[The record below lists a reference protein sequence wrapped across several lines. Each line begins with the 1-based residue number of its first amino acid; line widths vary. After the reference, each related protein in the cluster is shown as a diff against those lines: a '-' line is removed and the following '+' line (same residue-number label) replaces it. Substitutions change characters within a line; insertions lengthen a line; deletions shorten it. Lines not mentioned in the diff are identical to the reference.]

1 MTRIISF
8 ILTYIAEALIAWL
21 YFDYIYERRRKAYLA
36 VLTYLAGYG
45 VLFGLQYIGSVIVN
59 IGAFFA
65 VTALL
70 SLFGHRC
77 KVKTAIFHS
86 AFLTFIMAGSEILCD
101 LIISRFGHGFADYQT
116 NDSVMIALMASSKLL
131 YLLLSLIG
139 ARIFSPHKRHREEP
153 KMMILFCALPLLSS
167 ILAFVLIQT
176 ASRMELNASS
186 GLMIVLTVFSLLIV
200 NLLFLVLYNYIQ
212 HANEEYLAL
221 QLSLQKEEADTAY
234 YQALQK
240 QADSQRILI
249 HDMKN
254 HLSVMV
260 GLLESG
266 NIEELKEYLAGLQK
280 DPALTQK
287 ARKCSDPI
295 LNMILLRFAE
305 ECENKGIA
313 FQCDVRENTV
323 SFMDAPSITTLY
335 GNLLSNALDAAE
347 QSRAHYVELS
357 SIPSQDSIILS
368 VINSCDEPPTRDEN
382 GTLLT
387 TKAEPSLHGYGL
399 KAISRIVRRY
409 RGDSLMRYDSELK
422 KFSIV
427 IRFPFH

>member
-1 MTRIISF
+1 
-8 ILTYIAEALIAWL
+8 
-21 YFDYIYERRRKAYLA
+21 
-36 VLTYLAGYG
+36 
-45 VLFGLQYIGSVIVN
+45 
-59 IGAFFA
+59 
-65 VTALL
+65 
-70 SLFGHRC
+70 
-77 KVKTAIFHS
+77 
-86 AFLTFIMAGSEILCD
+86 
-101 LIISRFGHGFADYQT
+101 
-116 NDSVMIALMASSKLL
+116 
-131 YLLLSLIG
+131 
-139 ARIFSPHKRHREEP
+139 
-153 KMMILFCALPLLSS
+153 MMILFCALPLLSS

-176 ASRMELNASS
+176 ASKTELNASS
-186 GLMIVLTVFSLLIV
+186 GMMIVLTVFSLLIV

-266 NIEELKEYLAGLQK
+266 NNEELKQYLAGMQK

-295 LNMILLRFAE
+295 LNMILLRFSE

-323 SFMDAPSITTLY
+323 SFMDAPSITALF
-335 GNLLSNALDAAE
+335 GNLLSNAMEAAE
-347 QSRAHYVELS
+347 QSEDPNIELS
-357 SIPSQDSIILS
+357 VTPSQDSVILS
-368 VINSCDEPPTRDEN
+368 VANTCVEPPKKDEN
-382 GTLLT
+382 GMLLT
-387 TKAEPSLHGYGL
+387 TKAEPSLHGFGL
-399 KAISRIVRRY
+399 KAINRIVRRY
-409 RGDSLMRYDSELK
+409 HGDSLIRYDSEQK
-422 KFSIV
+422 RFCFV
-427 IRFPFH
+427 IRFPSS

>member
-21 YFDYIYERRRKAYLA
+21 YFDFIYARRRKAYLA
-36 VLTYLAGYG
+36 ILAYFAGYG

-77 KVKTAIFHS
+77 KVRTAIFHS

-116 NDSVMIALMASSKLL
+116 NNSVMIALMASSKLL
-131 YLLLSLIG
+131 YLLLSLVG

-167 ILAFVLIQT
+167 ILAFFLIQT
-176 ASRMELNASS
+176 ASKAELNASS
-186 GLMIVLTVFSLLIV
+186 GMMIVLTVFSLLIV
-200 NLLFLVLYNYIQ
+200 NLLFLVLYNFIQ
-212 HANEEYLAL
+212 HTNEEYLAL
-221 QLSLQKEEADTAY
+221 QLSQQKEEADTAY

-254 HLSVMV
+254 HLSVMD

-266 NIEELKEYLAGLQK
+266 NLKELKQYLAGLMK

-305 ECENKGIA
+305 ECEKKGIA

-323 SFMDAPSITTLY
+323 SFMDAPSITTLF
-335 GNLLSNALDAAE
+335 GNLLSNAMEAAE
-347 QSRAHYVELS
+347 QSEDPNIELS
-357 SIPSQDSIILS
+357 VTPSQDSVILS
-368 VINSCDEPPTRDEN
+368 VANTCDKPPKKDEN
-382 GTLLT
+382 GALLT
-387 TKAEPSLHGYGL
+387 TKAEPSLHGFGL
-399 KAISRIVRRY
+399 KAINRIIRRY
-409 RGDSLMRYDSELK
+409 HGDSLMHYDTEQK
-422 KFSIV
+422 RFCFV
-427 IRFPFH
+427 IRFPSY